1 MLRKSPGPS
10 AEVEKALSLLVFSVG
25 GRRLAVKA
33 EEVGGVWPWTQAM
46 PVPSTTAF
54 VGAVVRRG
62 EEVLP
67 VFDLA
72 KRLNVQVQGQAALC
86 LIGRHRLGQ
95 FAMRIDPQIPTLVSV
110 DRAAFQA
117 DAGSEP
123 GLEGHCVVE
132 EAKLAVVSLGELL
145 RGPRSPSAAA
155 GSDERK
161 GFGSG
166 EAHG

>member
-10 AEVEKALSLLVFSVG
+10 ADVEKALSLLVFSVG
-25 GRRLAVKA
+25 GRRMAVKA

-46 PVPSTTAF
+46 PVPSTTPF
-54 VGAVVRRG
+54 VGAVLRRG
-62 EEVLP
+62 DDVLP

-72 KRLNVQVQGQAALC
+72 KRLDVRVQGEAALC

-123 GLEGHCVVE
+123 GLEGHCVI
-132 EAKLAVVSLGELL
+132 EAEKLAVVSLGGLL
-145 RGPRSPSAAA
+145 RGPRGPSAAA
-155 GSDERK
+155 GPDDRK
-161 GFGSG
+161 GLGSG